1 MKRSYCKRIAALL
14 LAAAVLFALPALPVS
29 GEPAE
34 ESKSVV
40 IFHTNDIHGAL
51 AGSGSVIGADLAAAL
66 KQRDDAILVDGGDAT
81 QGVALASQS
90 QGESVIEIMNA
101 AGYDAMALGNHEFDY
116 GLSQLQKLRE
126 MADFPLLSA
135 NTVYNGGLLCAD
147 ENGNGANVLIEKN
160 GIKVG
165 IFALTTADTVSA
177 TKPENLVGVEF
188 ADEIETA
195 KQQVEELSA
204 AGADVI
210 VALVHMGVLSD
221 SVATTSRAL
230 AQAMK
235 DTELDAIIDGHSHTV
250 VNEVVEGTNIT
261 LAQTGTG
268 SANIGRMEITLT
280 DTGVSIEE
288 QLLSAAD
295 LSDVT
300 PDPAVTAVIDRLNGS
315 LSETLGEVIGEN
327 AVSLWGGSVNGKI
340 AEARSGET
348 NLGDLICDSMIA
360 EAKDILPADKQALP
374 VVAIENGG
382 GFRTTVQ
389 NGVMTRGS
397 FINCLPFA
405 NAVMTKEITP
415 AVLYAALESFVSSV
429 TAQDP
434 ETGFLTAGYSGS
446 FPQIGG
452 MRFVYDPNAKE
463 GEKLTELRL
472 ADDTLLDRADTDTR
486 LILVSNDYVIGNA
499 LFADCPFVA
508 EGRGLTETVMGYVD
522 TLTENGEKPLSLPMT
537 QGRIK
542 TVNHDPNRT
551 YTAHI
556 ALTGDTPPASVTVI
570 VDGTALVT
578 GSVTDGLLE
587 LTLPDGPHAIRLTLD
602 QAEAYVNNYSGNG
615 IVDEYNGLT
624 LGWPEL
630 AYSAAEYEDH
640 TDTELRGAVE
650 ATAEK
655 DGYTGDLWCK
665 KCGIKVAS
673 GEVIPALGNADDP
686 SSGDTSS
693 DDTSSD
699 QASSDP
705 TSSGANPQSGGGKS
719 PLTGSAGMTLCW
731 AALCLSAVCAA
742 YCTVSDSKK
751 RER

>member
-1 MKRSYCKRIAALL
+1 MKRSYCRRIAALL
-14 LAAAVLFALPALPVS
+14 LAAAVLFALPALPVN
-29 GEPAE
+29 GEPVG

-40 IFHTNDIHGAL
+40 ILHTNDMHGAL
-51 AGSGSVIGADLAAAL
+51 TGSGSAIGADLAAAL

-116 GLSQLQKLRE
+116 GLSQLQKLR
-126 MADFPLLSA
+126 AKASFPFLSA

-147 ENGNGANVLIEKN
+147 ENSDGAHLLIEKN
-160 GIKVG
+160 GVKVG
-165 IFALTTADTVSA
+165 IFALTTTDTVSA
-177 TKPENLVGVEF
+177 TKPENLVGVTF
-188 ADEIETA
+188 LDEVETA
-195 KQQVEELSA
+195 KQQVAELSA

-210 VALVHMGVLSD
+210 VALVHMGVLAD

-250 VNEVVEGTNIT
+250 VNEVVEGTHIT

-315 LSETLGEVIGEN
+315 LSETLGEVIGES

-360 EAKDILPADKQALP
+360 EARDILPADKQALP

-382 GFRTTVQ
+382 GFRTTIQ
-389 NGVMTRGS
+389 NGAMTRGS
-397 FINCLPFA
+397 IIDCLPFA

-415 AVLYAALESFVSSV
+415 AALYAALESFVSSV
-429 TAQDP
+429 TAQDT

-472 ADDTLLDRADTDTR
+472 EDGTPLDRTDTDTR

-508 EGRGLTETVMGYVD
+508 EGRGLTETVMGYLD
-522 TLTENGEKPLSLPMT
+522 TLTEHGEKPLEFPIT
-537 QGRIK
+537 QGRIR
-542 TVNHDPNRT
+542 TVNHDPSRT

-556 ALTGDTPPASVTVI
+556 ALTGDTPPTSLTVI

-587 LTLPDGPHAIRLTLD
+587 LTLPDGPHAIRLTRD
-602 QAEAYVNNYSGNG
+602 QAEVYVNNYSGNG

-630 AYSAAEYEDH
+630 AYSAAAYEDH

-673 GEVIPALGNADDP
+673 GEVIPALGTA
-686 SSGDTSS
+686 GDTSS
-693 DDTSSD
+693 DQVSS
-699 QASSDP
+699 AP
-705 TSSGANPQSGGGKS
+705 TGSGATPQSGGKS
-719 PLTGSAGMTLCW
+719 PSTGSTGMTLCW

-742 YCTVSDSKK
+742 YCTASGGKK